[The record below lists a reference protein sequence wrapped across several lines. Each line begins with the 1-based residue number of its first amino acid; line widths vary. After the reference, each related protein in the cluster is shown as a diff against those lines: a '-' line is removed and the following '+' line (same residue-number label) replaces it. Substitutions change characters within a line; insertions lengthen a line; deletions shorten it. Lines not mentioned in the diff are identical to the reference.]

1 MALSGILS
9 AAVSGL
15 AYASSKVAASADNV
29 ANVNTAG
36 YQAKDVR
43 SSAIATRQRAGTGY
57 ASGGVSS
64 VVRTKPD
71 PTLSGG
77 SNVDLASEF
86 VKIIEATIA
95 YKANAKVIAAG
106 DALAKELVDIKA

>member
-15 AYASSKVAASADNV
+15 AYASSRVAASADNV
-29 ANVNTAG
+29 ANANTDG

-43 SSAIATRQRAGTGY
+43 SSTIVTRQQSGTGY
-57 ASGGVSS
+57 ASGGVSG

-71 PTLSGG
+71 PTISGG
-77 SNVDLASEF
+77 SNVDIASEF
-86 VKIIEATIA
+86 VKIIEASIA

-106 DALAKELVDIKA
+106 DDLAKELVNIRA